1 MKILGN
7 TIIYGKDTLTAT
19 SNLQIYNGDSTP
31 SLMWDWRNDGSVFL
45 NQNTLFSF
53 SGNLLTF
60 TGGIVTINQD
70 SGVGTRIDYGII
82 GGAVASWGSLSHSD
96 HSTSTNYGFAQ
107 GSDGSTHINSIEK
120 VVFYDTAVEYARFT
134 GSLVSFFGTSAI
146 GSETISLQGRTLVQ
160 GQDTLST
167 STALEIYDGDTTPN
181 LLWDWRNNGNIHQ
194 GIDAN
199 WYLDTNYIAI
209 SANSSSQNLFT
220 VDATLGSVGV
230 GGDNLLTSPS
240 NVIEYALNFKYDNAL
255 NSATIIPVGAGG
267 SFTGKLNISSTKT
280 VIGNIHTVNNVKIGG
295 NSVSSG
301 ATRSIEI
308 PFGTDYNW
316 KGINMIATQKSGGG
330 ADFEFQTSPSGLGG
344 TYTTDL
350 KLLKSGSIVQYAGT
364 SSTADADLVNNSIS
378 FHISGKQLQGRY
390 KDNGGTVYDLG
401 VGIQYDSS
409 CELSDIDAGSAII
422 GFCYVIK
429 KKPSGDITVNNIDV
443 LVTSGSS
450 GTVYAGIYDSA
461 GNLLDE
467 GSATVSTTGILT
479 IPLTTGGLQLEGG
492 AEYWYGILEGSGS
505 PNFGSKTVFNNSLIA
520 QSLFVS
526 LTPTGMPATLSGF
539 GSVGTGFYIGVKV

>member
-19 SNLQIYNGDSTP
+19 PNLQIYNGDSTP
-31 SLMWDWRNDGSVFL
+31 SLMWDWRNDGSVFF

-70 SGVGTRIDYGII
+70 SGVGTRVDYGII

-96 HSTSTNYGFAQ
+96 HNTSTNYGFAQ

-167 STALEIYDGDTTPN
+167 STAFEIYDGDTIPS
-181 LLWDWRNNGNIHQ
+181 LLWDFRNNGDIYADGGDRSIFISGDTLTFDGGVVRHVIDSLSST
-194 GIDAN
+194 GEKVLEIGAKYSGETVGSGSYIDAYN
-199 WYLDTNYIAI
+199 TTNGRVMGRIRSYIFGA
-209 SANSSSQNLFT
+209 
-220 VDATLGSVGV
+220 
-230 GGDNLLTSPS
+230 S
-240 NVIEYALNFKYDNAL
+240 NVGWRFYSATGSGVIGSSFLGQDV
-255 NSATIIPVGAGG
+255 NSALIGPNVTSRLNTETI
-267 SFTGKLNISSTKT
+267 SFQGDTLLN
-280 VIGNIHTVNNVKIGG
+280 GY
-295 NSVSSG
+295 
-301 ATRSIEI
+301 
-308 PFGTDYNW
+308 F
-316 KGINMIATQKSGGG
+316 
-330 ADFEFQTSPSGLGG
+330 
-344 TYTTDL
+344 
-350 KLLKSGSIVQYAGT
+350 VQYVST
-364 SSTADADLVNNSIS
+364 SATSDSDLINNSIS

-505 PNFGSKTVFNNSLIA
+505 PKFGSKTVFNNSLIA